1 MSERTNSTFDV
12 EGEAAWELSDKCNQV
27 QYGWHDRAWA
37 MSMTNPLYGELF
49 RRALIVR
56 DHLRNYALELESL
69 ANEAKALHDF
79 EVEENREEI
88 QDEVRGM
95 MRAQMRDEAEDIP
108 YTAFPAETA
117 ENLQSVADALDDM
130 FHTETFDSVKLLAD
144 LWQAHWARRHDVNE
158 PVTK

>member
-1 MSERTNSTFDV
+1 MSCGNGVFDY
-12 EGEAAWELSDKCNQV
+12 EGEADWAVSDMCDQI
-27 QYGWHDRAWA
+27 QEGWAFRALKLA
-37 MSMTNPLYGELF
+37 ADDAAYGELF

-56 DHLRNYALELESL
+56 DRMRNYALELESL
-69 ANEAKALHDF
+69 ANEAKALRDF

-88 QDEVRGM
+88 PDEVHGV
-95 MRAQMRDEAEDIP
+95 MRAQMRDEADERRF
-108 YTAFPAETA
+108 TVFPAETS
-117 ENLQSVADALDDM
+117 ENLQAVADALDDL

>member
-1 MSERTNSTFDV
+1 MSCGNGVFDY
-12 EGEAAWELSDKCNQV
+12 EGEAEWAISDLCDQV
-27 QYGWHDRAWA
+27 QEGWMMRSINLA
-37 MSMTNPLYGELF
+37 MRDPIYGELF
-49 RRALIVR
+49 RRALIVQ
-56 DHLRNYALELESL
+56 DHLRNYALELESI

-88 QDEVRGM
+88 PDEVRGM
-95 MRAQMRDEAEDIP
+95 MRAQMRDEADERRF
-108 YTAFPAETA
+108 TVFPAETA
-117 ENLQSVADALDDM
+117 ENLQSVADALDDL

>member
-1 MSERTNSTFDV
+1 MKTDSTFDV
-12 EGEAAWELSDKCNQV
+12 EGEAAWELSDKCDQV
-27 QYGWHDRAWA
+27 QDGWNDRARVLA
-37 MSMTNPLYGELF
+37 MTDPLYGELF

-56 DHLRNYALELESL
+56 DHLRNYALELESI

-88 QDEVRGM
+88 PDEVRGM
-95 MRAQMRDEAEDIP
+95 MRAQMRDEADESLF
-108 YTAFPAETA
+108 TAFPAETA
-117 ENLQSVADALDDM
+117 DNLQSVADALDDM

-144 LWQAHWARRHDVNE
+144 YWQAHWARLHDVNE

>member
-1 MSERTNSTFDV
+1 MSAGNGVFDYD
-12 EGEAAWELSDKCNQV
+12 GEADWAVSDLCDQV
-27 QYGWHDRAWA
+27 QEGWAFRARKLA
-37 MSMTNPLYGELF
+37 ADDAAYGELF

-88 QDEVRGM
+88 PDEVRGM
-95 MRAQMRDEAEDIP
+95 MRGQMRDEADESRF
-108 YTAFPAETA
+108 TVFPADTA
-117 ENLQSVADALDDM
+117 ENLQSVADALDDL

-144 LWQAHWARRHDVNE
+144 LWEAHWARRHDVNE